1 MKTKLFLTALIL
13 AVVALPSS
21 ATKLLTP
28 EHSTSEEY
36 LKNYGHSDA
45 MVEMIHKTKAK
56 ANGEAYVTKQDQQL
70 EEDFFLVRWVKKVFM
85 YIDPAMD
92 DNKFMNHDIKI
103 NPGANDL

>member
-1 MKTKLFLTALIL
+1 MKTKLFLTALIVTL
-13 AVVALPSS
+13 IALPSS
-21 ATKLLTP
+21 ASKVLTP

-56 ANGEAYVTKQDQQL
+56 ANGEAYVTKQNQQL
-70 EEDFFLVRWVKKVFM
+70 EEDFCLVRWVKKFFM

-103 NPGANDL
+103 NPGAHDL